1 MFYRGTFSPY
11 RYNTQLTC
19 YLPYNIRKFYSA
31 LSHTQFRNHGSVQPS
46 VSLSLVTAKTFLSGK
61 IIMQNLIVTTR
72 VVDPDPNWIRIQ
84 QLCGSGSAFLI
95 RIRINTGETG
105 KRCNFFQ
112 CYYLIL
118 VTYFFLYNN
127 FNILKHFLT
136 FFKILKIF
144 LGSGSTFNVFD
155 LAPQH

>member
-1 MFYRGTFSPY
+1 
-11 RYNTQLTC
+11 
-19 YLPYNIRKFYSA
+19 
-31 LSHTQFRNHGSVQPS
+31 
-46 VSLSLVTAKTFLSGK
+46 
-61 IIMQNLIVTTR
+61 MQNLIVTTR

-144 LGSGSTFNVFD
+144 LGSGSTFKVFD
-155 LAPQH
+155 LAPQHWFQPLAANRLKKIHGPQKEKCQIGTPSLLPKGAKIEHRVNKTRFLCRHESSEHTDNLLHL